1 MNEATNKPKD
11 PMYITII
18 VLLALV
24 LLVMGYDWYVKGG
37 QLDKCTTANNEL
49 AAELNEMNGMMMNS
63 DAELMADDIKENLK
77 QMLNQYSELKTDNT
91 ALSDSINLEK
101 QKIEALLAELQ
112 DNKQRSAYEIYKLNK
127 ENQTLRTI
135 MQGYVRTI
143 DSLNTQNI
151 ALKQEVQVKD
161 QKLTQVT
168 SERDKVLNQNQELEA
183 KVNLGSQLQ
192 ATGIVATAF
201 KLRDNGKQVETTK
214 ADRANML
221 KACFTVN
228 ENKIS
233 KAGNKRVFMRVITPS
248 GDVLTNKSSIEF
260 QFGENKGLCSSYR
273 DINYQNVATDMCIF
287 FENEGDF
294 IKGEYIIELYCERAL
309 IGKSSFALK

>member
-1 MNEATNKPKD
+1 MTETQKPKD
-11 PMYITII
+11 PIYLTTIVI
-18 VLLALV
+18 LALI
-24 LLVMGYDWYVKGG
+24 LIVMGYDWYVKGN

-49 AAELNEMNGMMMNS
+49 ATELNEMNGMMMNI
-63 DAELMADDIKENLK
+63 DVELMADDIKENLK
-77 QMLNQYSELKTDNT
+77 QMLNQYSDLKTDNA
-91 ALSDSINLEK
+91 ALNDSILREK
-101 QKIEALLAELQ
+101 EKIEVLLAELQ
-112 DNKQRSAYEIYKLNK
+112 DNKKRSAYEIYKLNK
-127 ENQTLRTI
+127 ENQTLRNI

-151 ALKQEVQVKD
+151 ALKEEVQVKT

-168 SERDKVLNQNQELEA
+168 TERDKVLNQNQELEA

-192 ATGIVATAF
+192 ATGIVGTAF
-201 KLRDNGKQVETTK
+201 KLRDNGKQVETSK

-221 KACFTVN
+221 KACFTIN

-233 KAGNKRVFMRVITPS
+233 KAGNKRVFMRVLAPS

-260 QFGENKGLCSSYR
+260 QFEENKGLCSSYR
-273 DINYQNVATDMCIF
+273 DINYQNVATDMCVF

-294 IKGEYIIELYCERAL
+294 IKGEYIIELYCEKAL
-309 IGKSSFALK
+309 IGKTTFALK